1 MLWFNKEATY
11 VITWRIENLIYST
24 GCWIAVPQTHLSA
37 RPSHPPP
44 WLLLQTD
51 AIYQSWKRFPSN
63 DLPVAKSG
71 SWHHQSS
78 SYSRFLVIHQEKA
91 RIPKKLTEAKDQ
103 NGDSPSR
110 RCHCTHRK
118 QKRVAQLH
126 WSFLLKLEQC
136 SAFNTL
142 DEEGNKTVAQT
153 SDKPGE
159 PDGELIQTTLPIS
172 LQLQVKSSASLF
184 P

>member
-1 MLWFNKEATY
+1 
-11 VITWRIENLIYST
+11 
-24 GCWIAVPQTHLSA
+24 
-37 RPSHPPP
+37 
-44 WLLLQTD
+44 
-51 AIYQSWKRFPSN
+51 
-63 DLPVAKSG
+63 
-71 SWHHQSS
+71 
-78 SYSRFLVIHQEKA
+78 
-91 RIPKKLTEAKDQ
+91 
-103 NGDSPSR
+103 
-110 RCHCTHRK
+110 
-118 QKRVAQLH
+118 
-126 WSFLLKLEQC
+126 LKLEQC